1 MGTVYNKVSNGGTLP
16 KAVLWGFY
24 RARDASISLLEYVFS
39 NKAFK
44 AHNDFDTD
52 IGPYFKTVKS
62 SSGTTLAVY
71 AVQSGTYG
79 YMIGH
84 DTSISSYT
92 EKKCNAGA
100 LIWSTKDTG
109 AMEPL
114 IICK

>member
-1 MGTVYNKVSNGGTLP
+1 MFYKVSNGGTSQ
-16 KAVLWGFY
+16 AVLWGFF
-24 RARDASISLLEYVFS
+24 RSNDRSIGLLEYVFS
-39 NKAFK
+39 TKAFK

-62 SSGTTLAVY
+62 PSSTTLAIY

-79 YMIGH
+79 YVIGYDH
-84 DTSISSYT
+84 SISSYT

-100 LIWSTKDTG
+100 LIWSTTSTG